1 MVRDEKVK
9 KDIVDH
15 LYGDNRVD
23 AAAIQVVVS
32 DGRVVLRGRV
42 PSLSAA
48 TAAEEDCYA
57 VEGVVYVENRLAVAR
72 SAAAP
77 IPTDQELK
85 RNIKK
90 ILKWNA
96 DLDPPEVRVSIAE
109 GRVVLEGTVNS
120 YWRKVRVEEV
130 VSPLKGVVEV
140 VNQLAVVP
148 TEKVSDMLL
157 AERIVAG
164 LDRNLL
170 TNVKNILVEVE
181 NGRVR
186 LSGILPNRPA
196 FEAARDTVIRT
207 AGVTEIRNDLII
219 R

>member
-9 KDIVDH
+9 RDIVDQ

-23 AAAIQVVVS
+23 AATIQVLVE
-32 DGRVVLRGRV
+32 DGRAVLRGRA

-48 TAAEEDCYA
+48 MAAEEDSYA
-57 VEGVVYVENRLAVAR
+57 VEGVVYVENRLAVAP

-77 IPTDQELK
+77 IPTDRELK
-85 RNIKK
+85 SNIET
-90 ILKWNA
+90 ILTWNA
-96 DLDPPEVRVSIAE
+96 DLDLPEVRVSVAE
-109 GRVVLEGTVNS
+109 GRVVLEGTVSS

-140 VNQLAVVP
+140 VNKLAVVP

-164 LDRNLL
+164 LDRNLM

>member
-1 MVRDEKVK
+1 MVRDERVK
-9 KDIVDH
+9 KGIVDH

-32 DGRVVLRGRV
+32 DGRAVLRGRV

-48 TAAEEDCYA
+48 IAAVEDSYA
-57 VEGVVYVENRLAVAR
+57 VEGVVYVENRLTVTP
-72 SAAAP
+72 SAAVP
-77 IPTDQELK
+77 IPTDRELK
-85 RNIKK
+85 RNIEKV
-90 ILKWNA
+90 LKWNA
-96 DLDPPEVRVSIAE
+96 DLEMPDVRISVVE
-109 GRVVLEGTVNS
+109 GRVVLEGAVSS

-140 VNQLAVVP
+140 VNKLAVVP

>member
-1 MVRDEKVK
+1 MIRDEKIK

-15 LYGDNRVD
+15 LYWDNRVD
-23 AAAIQVVVS
+23 AAGIKVEVS
-32 DGRVVLRGRV
+32 DGRAVLSGSV
-42 PSLSAA
+42 QSLSAA
-48 TAAEEDCYA
+48 MAAEEDSYA
-57 VEGVVYVENRLAVAR
+57 VDGVVFVENRLSVAPP
-72 SAAAP
+72 SSDD
-77 IPTDQELK
+77 IPTDRELEK
-85 RNIKK
+85 NIEMV
-90 ILKWNA
+90 LKWNA
-96 DLDPPEVRVSIAE
+96 DLEVPEVRVSVVE
-109 GRVVLEGTVNS
+109 GCVVLEGTVDS
-120 YWRKVRVEEV
+120 YWKKVRVEEL

-140 VNQLAVVP
+140 ANKLAVVP

-170 TNVKNILVEVE
+170 VNVRNVLVEVE

-186 LSGILPNRPA
+186 LSGIIPNRPA
-196 FEAARDTVIRT
+196 FEAARDTAIRT

>member
-1 MVRDEKVK
+1 MVRDEKIK

-48 TAAEEDCYA
+48 IAAEEDCYA
-57 VEGVVYVENRLAVAR
+57 VEGVVYVENRLAVAP

-77 IPTDQELK
+77 NPTDQELK

-96 DLDPPEVRVSIAE
+96 DLDLPEVRVSIAE

-140 VNQLAVVP
+140 VNKLAVVP

-186 LSGILPNRPA
+186 LSGILPNRSA
-196 FEAARDTVIRT
+196 VEAARDTVVRT